1 MRLLAIAIFLY
12 STICLEN
19 CAHSKTLLGV
29 AKTDITPTH
38 PVLLA
43 GYGGRPGEHV
53 GVDQPIWAR
62 SLAIG
67 DTKPVVLI
75 AVDNCGVPAHITRAV
90 LAELKESH
98 AITESQLVI
107 SSTHTHN
114 APALRG
120 YAKIVWAG
128 RTTDAQEQRVD
139 RYTLWLTE
147 QLIKTAQAALDNRQP
162 ASLSWGQ
169 GIVDFG
175 GNRRV
180 ISNGKW
186 AGFGF
191 QQNGPVDHSLPVMAA
206 RNNDG
211 NMMAVWTNYACHC
224 TTVGGRNHIG
234 GDWAGNSNLAIEEL
248 YEGAIALT
256 TIGCGADVGPQPSG
270 NMEIAKQ
277 HGASI
282 ATEVK
287 RVLSNE
293 LTSLP
298 DEPQASFKQLS
309 LPLDELPD
317 PKHFEE
323 LAKSGGY
330 HGNHAKAMVERIKNK
345 GRLQSHVD
353 YPVTCWKFDDD
364 LAIVFLAGEV
374 AVDYSVRLKNT
385 MDWRRLWINGW
396 SNDVPSYIP
405 SKRLLKEGGYE
416 TDFSQ
421 IYYALPAR
429 YSPEIEDLICNTVVD
444 LVGES
449 FANTDDQPEPT
460 FLKLPTSR
468 EWLANN
474 ADTWASN
481 LTATQRRE
489 IRDTSGISESAI
501 NGFSKLNS
509 KSPKRAV
516 WFDFTGKQSDR
527 AFFRQEHGNESL
539 AWETKPLTKIADA
552 KHVTLLFL
560 GGTGWISQPESSGFT
575 LQLND
580 DDVLKFDATT
590 SSKEWSNPDTRV
602 NLKFVCTWNSDVDS
616 AGFFFLRVP
625 TSMLRQN
632 EPLKIT
638 VKSAGTGSL
647 RWFSVDE
654 VKDSVRI
661 HGLMLNAVL
670 RYGEA
675 QK

>member
-1 MRLLAIAIFLY
+1 MRLLYIAAFVFHF
-12 STICLEN
+12 ICLAN
-19 CAHSKTLLGV
+19 FAHSKTLVGV

-53 GVDQPIWAR
+53 GVDQSIWAR

-67 DTKPVVLI
+67 DATPVVLI
-75 AVDNCGVPAHITRAV
+75 AVDNCGVPAHVTHAV
-90 LAELKESH
+90 LAELKVSH
-98 AITESQLVI
+98 AISKSQLVI

-120 YAKIVWAG
+120 YAPIVWAG

-147 QLIKTAQAALDNRQP
+147 QLIKTARAALDSRQP

-169 GIVDFG
+169 GFVDFG

-180 ISNGKW
+180 ISDGKW
-186 AGFGF
+186 VGFGF

-206 RNNDG
+206 RNSGG
-211 NMMAVWTNYACHC
+211 NIIAIWTNYACHC

-234 GDWAGNSNLAIEEL
+234 GDWAGNSNLAIEKL
-248 YEGAIALT
+248 FSGAIALT

-270 NMEIAKQ
+270 NMDIAKQ
-277 HGASI
+277 HGKSI
-282 ATEVK
+282 ATEIQ
-287 RVLSNE
+287 RVLSRE

-298 DEPQASFKQLS
+298 DEPHASTEQLS
-309 LPLDELPD
+309 LPLDDLPE
-317 PKHFEE
+317 PEHFEA
-323 LAKSGGY
+323 LAKGGGY
-330 HGNHAKAMVERIKNK
+330 DGNHAKVMLEHIKDK
-345 GRLQSHVD
+345 GKLQSHVD

-374 AVDYSVRLKNT
+374 AVDYSVRLKNAL
-385 MDWRRLWINGW
+385 DWRRLWINGW

-405 SKRLLKEGGYE
+405 SKRLLREGGYE

-429 YSPEIEDLICNTVVD
+429 YSPKIEDMICNTVVD
-444 LVGES
+444 LVGNA
-449 FANTDDQPEPT
+449 FATTDDQPEPT

-468 EWLANN
+468 EWLAEN
-474 ADTWASN
+474 ADTWASG
-481 LTATQRRE
+481 LTATQRKE
-489 IRDTSGISESAI
+489 IKESADI
-501 NGFSKLNS
+501 VKSAVSGFSRLIS

-527 AFFRQEHGNESL
+527 AFFRQENGNESL
-539 AWETKPLTKIADA
+539 TWETKRLNKAVDA
-552 KHVTLLFL
+552 KHVTFLFL

-575 LQLND
+575 LTLNG
-580 DDVLKFDATT
+580 DDVLHFDVTN
-590 SSKEWSNPDTRV
+590 SSREWSNSDTGV
-602 NLKFVCTWNSDVDS
+602 ILKFVCTWKSDVDS
-616 AGFFFLRVP
+616 AGFFFLQVP
-625 TSMLRQN
+625 TAMLHQG
-632 EPLKIT
+632 EPLKVTIQ
-638 VKSAGTGSL
+638 SEGIGSL

-654 VKDSVRI
+654 VTDSVRL
-661 HGLMLNAVL
+661 HALMLNAVL
-670 RYGEA
+670 RHNEA